1 MDRIDIAN
9 IQDIAYSGEE
19 KIDSMY
25 DILIFNNI
33 KGEFDQ
39 FDTVTRNLFLMQR
52 NAKVP
57 MNMQFA

>member
-33 KGEFDQ
+33 K
-39 FDTVTRNLFLMQR
+39 RNLISLIQ
-52 NAKVP
+52 
-57 MNMQFA
+57 